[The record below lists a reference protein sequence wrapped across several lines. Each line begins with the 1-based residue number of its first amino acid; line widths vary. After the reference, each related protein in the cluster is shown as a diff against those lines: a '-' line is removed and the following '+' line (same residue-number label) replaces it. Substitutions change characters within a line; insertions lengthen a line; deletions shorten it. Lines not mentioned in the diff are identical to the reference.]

1 MIHHY
6 SITSMT
12 LNDVKVYAGLGNDHE
27 PFASFRDL
35 SWNNF
40 NGDVGPAIALK
51 GRCRVDKYIIK

>member
-1 MIHHY
+1 
-6 SITSMT
+6 MT